1 MTKTFSTLTLAILF
15 LFTDDLSAQTVRPPP
30 PVRSLAVW
38 TTGGF
43 MAAIQAIAPD
53 YEKAT
58 GVKLIVE
65 ESPSTGNAATQITN
79 RLGRGET
86 ADVVITEDWA
96 LQKLVEQ
103 GQVQRQSRVDLGKS
117 FIAMA
122 VRKGAKIPDIHN
134 MEDFA
139 QTLQDA
145 ESIALSDNPSGVYLL
160 RVLFPQMHLSERL
173 KDKIHM
179 MSAESV
185 AQAVANGE
193 AQIGFQQLSELKQ
206 EEGIDVVGLIPDQV
220 QKMTLYSAAVTRR
233 EAHQEDAA
241 ALLAYLDS
249 SAASAIIE
257 SSGLTPVH

>member
-1 MTKTFSTLTLAILF
+1 
-15 LFTDDLSAQTVRPPP
+15 
-30 PVRSLAVW
+30 
-38 TTGGF
+38 